1 MPAVLVLV
9 LTMAAHAQAQK
20 LPSDDST
27 FMVAV
32 TVGDVALVKKMLDEK
47 RGDVNG
53 ISGAEYTWLYL
64 AADRGN
70 KAMIELLLAR
80 GADVHTHG
88 DGKNAAVFAAAK
100 MGHKDVVK
108 LLLDKDADVDA
119 LGVDGG
125 TRLVDRTPLQVA
137 ASLEI
142 TRILVEH
149 DANVNVR
156 DKYRD
161 QTLLHKL
168 VSAAARDQSGN
179 KERRQEYVDLIKLL
193 IAHKADVHAR
203 DSSGKTPLHIA
214 MHGNLE
220 LTKLLLDAGASVHER
235 LFEEDHSRRPRPP
248 PSAGNTP
255 LHWAAE
261 TGRLDLA
268 KLLLENGADVNAKNQ
283 ASQTPLHFAARANQI
298 ELAKFLFASRAKINS
313 RDTSGRTPLHE
324 ATLKGH
330 KEMVQWLL
338 EQGGRK

>member
-1 MPAVLVLV
+1 
-9 LTMAAHAQAQK
+9 
-20 LPSDDST
+20 
-27 FMVAV
+27 
-32 TVGDVALVKKMLDEK
+32 MLDEK
-47 RGDVNG
+47 RVDVNG
-53 ISGAEYTWLYL
+53 ANGAGFTWLYL

-70 KAMIELLLAR
+70 KATIELLLAR
-80 GADVHTHG
+80 GAEVHTHG
-88 DGKNAAVFAAAK
+88 DGKNAAVFTAAK

-119 LGVDGG
+119 VGVDGG

-149 DANVNVR
+149 NANVNVR
-156 DKYRD
+156 EQNSDL
-161 QTLLHKL
+161 TLLHKF
-168 VSAAARDQSGN
+168 VSAAARNQSDN
-179 KERRQEYVDLIKLL
+179 KERRQEYMDLVKVL

-203 DSSGKTPLHIA
+203 DRSGKTPLHLA

-235 LFEEDHSRRPRPP
+235 LFEEDPSILRRPPT
-248 PSAGNTP
+248 SAGNTP

-268 KLLLENGADVNAKNQ
+268 KLLLEYKADVNAKNQ
-283 ASQTPLHFAARANQI
+283 ASQTPLYFAARANQI
-298 ELAKFLFASRAKINS
+298 ELARFLFAREAKINA
-313 RDTSGRTPLHE
+313 RDTSGHTPLYE
-324 ATLKGH
+324 ATLRGH
-330 KEMVQWLL
+330 KEMVQWLR

>member
-1 MPAVLVLV
+1 
-9 LTMAAHAQAQK
+9 MAAQAQAQK
-20 LPSDDST
+20 LPSDDSS

-32 TVGDVALVKKMLDEK
+32 TVGDVDLVKKMLDEK

-53 ISGAEYTWLYL
+53 SNGAGYTWLWI
-64 AADRGN
+64 AADHGH
-70 KAMIELLLAR
+70 KAMIELLLSR

-100 MGHKDVVK
+100 RGHKDIVK

-119 LGVDGG
+119 VGVDGG
-125 TRLVDRTPLQVA
+125 TRLADQTPLQVA

-156 DKYRD
+156 DKHSD

-168 VSAAARDQSGN
+168 VSAASRNQSDN
-179 KERRQEYVDLIKLL
+179 KERRQEYVDLVKLL

-203 DSSGKTPLHIA
+203 DSSGKTPLHLA

-235 LFEEDHSRRPRPP
+235 LFEEDHSRRRRPP
-248 PSAGNTP
+248 TSAGNTP

-268 KLLLENGADVNAKNQ
+268 KLLLEYGADVNAKNQ
-283 ASQTPLHFAARANQI
+283 AGQTPLYFAARANQM
-298 ELAKFLFASRAKINS
+298 ELAKFLSARKAKINAP
-313 RDTSGRTPLHE
+313 DTFGRTPLWE
-324 ATLKGH
+324 ASLRGH
-330 KEMVQWLL
+330 KEMMQWLL